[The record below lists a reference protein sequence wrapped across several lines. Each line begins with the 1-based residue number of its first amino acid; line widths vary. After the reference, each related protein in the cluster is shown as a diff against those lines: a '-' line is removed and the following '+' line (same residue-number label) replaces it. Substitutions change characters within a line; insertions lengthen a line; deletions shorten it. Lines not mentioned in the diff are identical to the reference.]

1 VIRTLDLR
9 IKSDFP
15 LIFYRPTDTRMR

>member
-1 VIRTLDLR
+1 MIRGNR

-15 LIFYRPTDTRMR
+15 LRTETRTQQTICN